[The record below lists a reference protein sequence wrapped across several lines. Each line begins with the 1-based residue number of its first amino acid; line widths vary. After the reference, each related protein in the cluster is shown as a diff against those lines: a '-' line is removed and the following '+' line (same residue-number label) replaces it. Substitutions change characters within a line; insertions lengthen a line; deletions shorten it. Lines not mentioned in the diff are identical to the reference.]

1 MNQLIR
7 CLNCDE
13 IFLKTPYDQSP
24 EYKYVPTHPSEPVRS
39 IERDDFQDFLIKHRR
54 HPLEY
59 LEIIEDSFISEKV
72 YSEPVKIAYFKATN
86 GKESFVIKKFRERI
100 DEPLKYEL
108 IPGDYSLKCL
118 GIEIQSEEIT
128 KQLRM
133 EFKKPPF
140 SPTQISAFPKLYRR
154 IVGTVDTKNL
164 ERVSEESSHALEIY
178 YKMDDVSLFYLL
190 RNCRNLFKGKEYS
203 NIEEFINRHKDDG
216 VLLLKARYKIQITER
231 AKTRKAAISA
241 VVVAEAKKM
250 IKKE

>member
-1 MNQLIR
+1 MTQLIR

-13 IFLKTPYDQSP
+13 IFMETPYDQSP
-24 EYKYVPTHPSEPVRS
+24 EYEYVPTHPSEPVRS
-39 IERDDFQDFLIKHRR
+39 IERDDFQDFLIKHRGHR
-54 HPLEY
+54 LEY
-59 LEIIEDSFISEKV
+59 LEIIEDSFISEKA
-72 YSEPVKIAYFKATN
+72 YSEPVKIAYFNATN

-118 GIEIQSEEIT
+118 GIEIQSEGIT

-133 EFKKPPF
+133 EFEKPPF

-154 IVGTVDTKNL
+154 IAGTGDTKNL
-164 ERVSEESSHALEIY
+164 ERVSEDPSHPLEIY

-203 NIEEFINRHKDDG
+203 SIEEFINRHKDDG
-216 VLLLKARYKIQITER
+216 VLLLKARYKIQITEK
-231 AKTRKAAISA
+231 AKTRNEAISA
-241 VVVAEAKKM
+241 VVPAEVKKI

>member
-13 IFLKTPYDQSP
+13 IFLKTPYDQCP
-24 EYKYVPTHPSEPVRS
+24 EYKYVPAHPSEPVRS
-39 IERDDFQDFLIKHRR
+39 IERDDFQDFLIKHRGHR
-54 HPLEY
+54 LEY

-86 GKESFVIKKFRERI
+86 GKETFVIKRFRERI
-100 DEPLKYEL
+100 DEPSKYEL

-154 IVGTVDTKNL
+154 IAGTVNTKNL
-164 ERVSEESSHALEIY
+164 ERVSEESSHPLEIY

-231 AKTRKAAISA
+231 AKIRKEAISA
-241 VVVAEAKKM
+241 VVVAEAKKI

>member
-1 MNQLIR
+1 MNELIH

-13 IFLKTPYDQSP
+13 IFVKTPYDQSP
-24 EYKYVPTHPSEPVRS
+24 EYEYVPTHPSGPVRS
-39 IERDDFQDFLIKHRR
+39 IGKDDFEDFLVKHRG
-54 HPLEY
+54 HQLEY
-59 LEIIEDSFISEKV
+59 LEIIEDSFISEKA

-118 GIEIQSEEIT
+118 GVETQSEEIT

-133 EFKKPPF
+133 EFKKPLL
-140 SPTQISAFPKLYRR
+140 SPTQISAFSKLYRR
-154 IVGTVDTKNL
+154 IAGAVDTKNL
-164 ERVSEESSHALEIY
+164 ERVSEESSNALEIY

-203 NIEEFINRHKDDG
+203 IIEEFINRHKDDG
-216 VLLLKARYKIQITER
+216 VLLLKAKYKIQITER
-231 AKTRKAAISA
+231 AKTRKEAIS
-241 VVVAEAKKM
+241 VVVPAEVKKI